1 MKIVTIESAN
11 VNEFDKIIKE
21 MPAFVKI
28 FSPTCGHCIAMA
40 PAWEKLK
47 NNADL
52 KNLNFAL
59 VALNSSAIAD
69 IKSPGVKNFNGV
81 PTIREIK
88 QGSGEAGKEYSG
100 ARSTEDMANFIK
112 RTFKPMNKKTMKKTM
127 KSKTGNKTKS
137 KRGGG
142 CGCEQNGGKRRKTL
156 RKKNKTIR
164 RR

>member
-47 NNADL
+47 QNADL
-52 KNLNFAL
+52 KNINFAL
-59 VALNSSAIAD
+59 VALNSSTIAD

-88 QGSGEAGKEYSG
+88 QGSGEAGKEYNG

-112 RTFKPMNKKTMKKTM
+112 STFKPTKKTKTR
-127 KSKTGNKTKS
+127 KN

-142 CGCEQNGGKRRKTL
+142 CGCGQNGGKRRKTL
-156 RKKNKTIR
+156 RKKNNKKKKTLKINKK
-164 RR
+164 

>member
-1 MKIVTIESAN
+1 MKIVTIESSN

-59 VALNSSAIAD
+59 VALNSNTISD

-100 ARSTEDMANFIK
+100 SRATEDMANFIK
-112 RTFKPMNKKTMKKTM
+112 STFKTMNN
-127 KSKTGNKTKS
+127 KTGKTKN

-142 CGCEQNGGKRRKTL
+142 CGCEQNGGKRQKTL
-156 RKKNKTIR
+156 RKKNKKNKKTIR
-164 RR
+164 RK